1 MSKGVEFQQQVQ
13 ELRELGFAV
22 DRVTGGDIHQVVVS
36 RLEPAEAIR
45 FLERRAELRR
55 RMKQALNKIPA

>member
-36 RLEPAEAIR
+36 GLEPAEAIR

>member
-36 RLEPAEAIR
+36 RFEPAEAIR